1 MRLTNS
7 QILTQFP
14 SWANHPS
21 RNIQQVRYG
30 DIPDCQYTQEDYNK
44 YQSCTD
50 RHLLNI
56 GCANAYIYSH
66 YGTYDIYKTIPG
78 DVYIQTSTQQLL
90 HGTLSIPYRNKPITI
105 HVNLMYGLKALL
117 ILSLHGTGKVKGFYN
132 KDEQGFPANQLHTE
146 ELDIDIIKSVLNNP
160 MSDYGYGVQKFLQAA
175 RELYNEDPYNYIIQ
189 KTFDL

>member
-14 SWANHPS
+14 SQANHPS
-21 RNIQQVRYG
+21 RNIQQVHYG

-66 YGTYDIYKTIPG
+66 YGTYDIYKTIPR
-78 DVYIQTSTQQLL
+78 DIYIQTSTQQIL
-90 HGTLSIPYRNKPITI
+90 HGSINIPYRNKPITI
-105 HVNLMYGLKALL
+105 HVNLMYGLKALS
-117 ILSLHGTGKVKGFYN
+117 ILSLRGTGKVKGFC
-132 KDEQGFPANQLHTE
+132 
-146 ELDIDIIKSVLNNP
+146 NNSYKQP
-160 MSDYGYGVQKFLQAA
+160 
-175 RELYNEDPYNYIIQ
+175 ENYIMKNHITISCKRHLICNLLREYIIAVNKQ
-189 KTFDL
+189 KHIWNRKTGK